1 MKGYKAY
8 EKGLVCRGKQYK
20 IGEIFEEE
28 RAEIC
33 DSGIHYCENPL
44 DCLEHYPLIDNQG
57 NVVEIT
63 EVEDLDFENRKTDDD
78 KKYCTTKLKIGKKL
92 TFSEIIELYNDRKF
106 KHKNLT
112 DLIGEEQWSKIA
124 NFEDEKRITNS
135 GNYSQIS
142 NSGDFVR
149 MINTADS
156 VNISSSGHSCT
167 GFIAGDSVEL
177 ASSGYHSEY
186 AIQGNYTRASCAGNY
201 SRIFISATHSRT
213 TISGNF
219 SKLLSSGNYEEI
231 ANVSEGSHII
241 SKGNHSNVLSSG
253 NHTITS
259 SSGTNCVVV
268 NIGRNGMAKAK
279 KGSWITL
286 AEYDWDC
293 EQTCYVV
300 KHVITEHVDG
310 LKIKEETFY
319 ELINGKFK
327 EVK

>member
-1 MKGYKAY
+1 M
-8 EKGLVCRGKQYK
+8 
-20 IGEIFEEE
+20 
-28 RAEIC
+28 
-33 DSGIHYCENPL
+33 
-44 DCLEHYPLIDNQG
+44 
-57 NVVEIT
+57 
-63 EVEDLDFENRKTDDD
+63 
-78 KKYCTTKLKIGKKL
+78 
-92 TFSEIIELYNDRKF
+92 
-106 KHKNLT
+106 
-112 DLIGEEQWSKIA
+112 
-124 NFEDEKRITNS
+124 
-135 GNYSQIS
+135 
-142 NSGDFVR
+142 
-149 MINTADS
+149 
-156 VNISSSGHSCT
+156 
-167 GFIAGDSVEL
+167 
-177 ASSGYHSEY
+177 
-186 AIQGNYTRASCAGNY
+186 
-201 SRIFISATHSRT
+201 
-213 TISGNF
+213 
-219 SKLLSSGNYEEI
+219 LSSGNYEEI

-319 ELINGKFK
+319 ELINGKFE